1 MKAKTKSKKADIIKQ
16 SKKTGG
22 GPPPEDLDSGEEKI
36 IQIIGNTVIE
46 GQDVPESTIRFN
58 WDGDSS
64 SQLPAELLEPTEEQV
79 EEKKERILPEEKPQF
94 SRKRKARPAERLD
107 KSLKASEQLV
117 KLTTEKNKMKEKYY
131 KKKIILLERQLKAK

>member
-1 MKAKTKSKKADIIKQ
+1 MIKE

-79 EEKKERILPEEKPQF
+79 EEKKKREFYPKKNPNFLESGKPVPQN
-94 SRKRKARPAERLD
+94 D
-107 KSLKASEQLV
+107 
-117 KLTTEKNKMKEKYY
+117 
-131 KKKIILLERQLKAK
+131 